1 MSIINECIC
10 CPILS
15 FKSVVY
21 FTRSFVVLWE
31 LMLFISIC
39 IFITFQVYGYYCFL
53 KLVFLL
59 AYIVDSDSIQ
69 LFGFVNVISIFSWP
83 KMKTPNQ
90 PMWTAIF
97 QCSCVSVLYLTA
109 RSIGQQEGKQGSSGL
124 HCLLR
129 IEPDSSSACSHFF
142 NARALKTLTAEPF

>member
-1 MSIINECIC
+1 
-10 CPILS
+10 
-15 FKSVVY
+15 
-21 FTRSFVVLWE
+21 
-31 LMLFISIC
+31 MLFISIC

-90 PMWTAIF
+90 PM
-97 QCSCVSVLYLTA
+97 
-109 RSIGQQEGKQGSSGL
+109 
-124 HCLLR
+124 
-129 IEPDSSSACSHFF
+129 
-142 NARALKTLTAEPF
+142 